1 MKTTLLDRV
10 VFIVCR
16 ILANIEY
23 MQIRIN
29 KFISDSGLMSRR
41 KADEAISNGDIEI
54 NGQIVTELGT
64 KVDSEKDIVKFN
76 GRIVSVASRIVYY
89 AVYKP
94 NGVISTARD
103 EQGRQSITDL
113 VPKFPRVYP
122 VGRLD
127 AYSEGLMILTNDGD
141 LTQKLTHPSFEHE
154 KEYEVTTHIS
164 NDELRYNV
172 NLIGYLKKSFM
183 DGLQIEGKLMKGDKI
198 FIKEDDKSLK
208 LDLVLHTGYNRQ
220 IRKMCA
226 QIGLAVSKIK
236 RIRIGKL
243 NLHSLNLKPGDYKEI
258 GKSQII

>member
-1 MKTTLLDRV
+1 
-10 VFIVCR
+10 
-16 ILANIEY
+16 
-23 MQIRIN
+23 
-29 KFISDSGLMSRR
+29 MSRR
-41 KADEAISNGDIEI
+41 KADEAISNGEI
-54 NGQIVTELGT
+54 SVNNQVISELGI
-64 KVDSEKDIVKFN
+64 KIDPEKDAVKFN
-76 GRIVSVASRIVYY
+76 GRRVNQSTEIVYY

-94 NGVISTARD
+94 NGVISTAQD
-103 EQGRQSITDL
+103 EKGRQSVTDL
-113 VPKFPRVYP
+113 VPRFPRVYP

-164 NDELRYNV
+164 NDDLRYNV
-172 NLIGYLKKSFM
+172 NLIGHLKKSFIEGM
-183 DGLQIEGKLMKGDKI
+183 RIEGKLMKADKI
-198 FIKEDDKSLK
+198 FIKENDKSLA

-243 NLHSLNLKPGDYKEI
+243 NLHSLNLKPGDCKQI
-258 GKSQII
+258 SKSQII